1 MTEEQWRPVVGY
13 EGDYEVS
20 DLGRIWS
27 RPRKGTRGGLR
38 KLVTAQA
45 GGYLVIALGHEDR
58 RYVHSLVLE
67 AFVGPRPEGA
77 EIRHLD
83 GDPANARL
91 DNLAYGTSGENK
103 QDQVRHGTHARARR
117 THCGQGHPLS
127 EENIYT
133 PPARPN
139 VRYCRAC
146 RKGWSGASRIKAQ
159 RAGTYRKRT
168 HS

>member
-20 DLGRIWS
+20 DLGRVWS

-67 AFVGPRPEGA
+67 AFVGPRPDGA

-91 DNLAYGTSGENK
+91 DNLIYGTSGENK
-103 QDQVRHGTHARARR
+103 QDILRHGRNHAANK
-117 THCGQGHPLS
+117 THCPSGHEYDEANTYVLPS
-127 EENIYT
+127 
-133 PPARPN
+133 RPTA
-139 VRYCRAC
+139 RYCRTCHNAHSRARG
-146 RKGWSGASRIKAQ
+146 RKLRASKQ
-159 RAGTYRKRT
+159 
-168 HS
+168 